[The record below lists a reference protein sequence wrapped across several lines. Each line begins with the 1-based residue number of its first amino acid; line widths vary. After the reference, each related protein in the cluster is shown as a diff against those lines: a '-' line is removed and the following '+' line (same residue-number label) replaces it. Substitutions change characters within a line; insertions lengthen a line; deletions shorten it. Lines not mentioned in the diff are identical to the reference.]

1 MASYVTT
8 ADALVALNGTIP
20 FNSVSIPCNKNNV
33 IPIVPGILNLSG
45 NTSNRFARYEVT
57 LQGNIQ
63 IPQGGAVTPIA
74 IGITLNGVVIP
85 ESVAIVIPAAAEQ
98 YWHVNT
104 SASVTVPC
112 GCCLT
117 VSGVYVD
124 GTEDDPATTPTPSIQ
139 VRREA
144 SLTVVRTAE
153 GGLK

>member
-8 ADALVALNGTIP
+8 TDALVALNGTIP
-20 FNSVSIPCNKNNV
+20 FNSVSIPCNKGNV
-33 IPIVPGILNLSG
+33 VPVVPGVLNLKG

-63 IPQGGAVTPIA
+63 IPEGGTVTPIA
-74 IGITLNGVVIP
+74 LGITLNGVTIP
-85 ESVAIVIPAAAEQ
+85 ESVAIVTPAAAEE

-104 SASVTVPC
+104 SASITVPC

-117 VSGVYVD
+117 VSGAYVD

-139 VRREA
+139 IRREA
-144 SLTVVRTAE
+144 SIIVKRIA
-153 GGLK
+153 

>member
-85 ESVAIVIPAAAEQ
+85 ESVAIVTPAAAEQ

-124 GTEDDPATTPTPSIQ
+124 GTEDDPTTTPTPSIQ
-139 VRREA
+139 VRRKA
-144 SLTVVRTAE
+144 SLTVVRTA
-153 GGLK
+153 

>member
-8 ADALVALNGTIP
+8 TDALVSLNGTIP

-33 IPIVPGILNLSG
+33 IPLVPGILNLNG
-45 NTSNRFARYEVT
+45 NTSNRFARYDVT

-63 IPQGGAVTPIA
+63 IPEGGAVTPIA
-74 IGITLNGVVIP
+74 VGITLNGVVIP
-85 ESVAIVIPAAAEQ
+85 QSVAIVTPAAAEQ

-104 SASVTVPC
+104 KASITVPC

-117 VSGVYVD
+117 VAGAYVD
-124 GTEDDPATTPTPSIQ
+124 GTEDDPAVTPTPSIQ

-144 SLTVVRTAE
+144 LLQVTRTA
-153 GGLK
+153 